1 MKHAELEDFY
11 SRINSTLR
19 LLEYIPRGNRDLET
33 KIVRNFRHLIGR
45 AGLTDWELRMLY
57 GICTQVKR
65 RIKGNG
71 ERRYIRN
78 D

>member
-1 MKHAELEDFY
+1 
-11 SRINSTLR
+11 
-19 LLEYIPRGNRDLET
+19 
-33 KIVRNFRHLIGR
+33 
-45 AGLTDWELRMLY
+45 MLY

-71 ERRYIRN
+71 ERRDIRN